1 MDKFIGYIG
10 HKQTR
15 PWLAMLHATHYIYV
29 YIIRSNSR
37 QAHSES
43 VPEKKPQIKP
53 VCVHAYFGI
62 QKCIS
67 VAEQIFLS

>member
-1 MDKFIGYIG
+1 
-10 HKQTR
+10 
-15 PWLAMLHATHYIYV
+15 MLHATHYIYV

-67 VAEQIFLS
+67 VAERIFLS